1 MSAVR
6 RKGPGRPPL
15 PASER
20 KGKIF
25 SMRLSRE
32 ERAQVEAAAK
42 ARGLTAAAWGASGVA
57 GGQRRQSGWQRSVLG
72 RPPSSRARWR
82 SPV

>member
-1 MSAVR
+1 MSSGR

-15 PASER
+15 PAAER

-25 SMRLSRE
+25 SVRLSRE

-42 ARGLTAAAWGASGVA
+42 ARGLTAAAWARQVLLESSG
-57 GGQRRQSGWQRSVLG
+57 SGS
-72 RPPSSRARWR
+72 
-82 SPV
+82 